1 MTSKL
6 SFNFL
11 PHRREFL
18 VTSIGTRLRDDF
30 AYNSFTPLP
39 KVRLFTP
46 DEARAA
52 GFDPNRG
59 LGWFN
64 FKNCEIGILV
74 FNNRPAHEAWQM
86 ATGVT
91 VHEHLHWLW
100 SLSPVTVG
108 CQNESD
114 RFVMNVFT
122 DAANEQRAMIESR
135 WAQKFLR
142 RTRQML
148 LPQAWAGDVS
158 EPLYRAGFFTLAVH
172 TLLSVK
178 GGRIMR
184 RLHNSNKPETM
195 AKELWSLCERQFG
208 QKMPEEEMETWLK
221 AFSLS
226 LQAWTA
232 DSDFT
237 RFSIAQE
244 FIALYPQPSAQPPD
258 NPLDMG
264 GHMNDHT
271 ERRDAPSGSSK
282 SGKPIQSQKPESKQ
296 NGNPSESSATG
307 TPAPDEKGDD
317 KSPTDA
323 NDSNSKPED
332 GNDQNSGGSDDKTES
347 SPLTFDELP
356 VLSEEEKAELD
367 EIADET
373 TELNKPSKALP
384 GAVVVNSPTDRVYP
398 TDSRKLVN
406 SAQND
411 ATTLAERLRIVARP
425 RGRVQDVKGRVVSR
439 IVAFDPT
446 AQKPFKN
453 RVSPVKGFAP
463 RVFVG
468 LVADTSASMR
478 RSGKTIA
485 AKQAAMTVHLAC
497 VKEKVAHWCTTSRT
511 LELLAGNGV
520 RIEKGNALIAGL
532 KAHTR
537 GGDNYTNTLPQLI
550 NMVLKRPEEIKVL
563 LVLTD
568 GMPGDKDMLKQM
580 VDNARK
586 KGVIV
591 IGVGLELNLDE
602 IAGMKEIFG
611 EGSDQTVIGT
621 TSGFAQLT
629 AEVVSNAVTRGSR
642 HRISS

>member
-1 MTSKL
+1 MTNKL

-18 VTSIGTRLRDDF
+18 VTSIGTKLRDDF
-30 AYNSFTPLP
+30 AHNSFTPLP

-64 FKNCEIGILV
+64 FKTSEIGILV
-74 FNNRPAHEAWQM
+74 FNDRPAQASWQM

-122 DAANEQRAMIESR
+122 DAANEQRAMIENR
-135 WAQKFLR
+135 WSQKYLR

-148 LPQAWAGDVS
+148 LPDAWAGDVQ

-184 RLHNSNKPETM
+184 RLHKSEKPETM
-195 AKELWSLCERQFG
+195 AKELWSLCERAFG
-208 QKMPEEEMETWLK
+208 RKLPEEEMETWLA

-232 DSDFT
+232 DNDFT
-237 RFSIAQE
+237 RFDIAQK
-244 FIALYPQPSAQPPD
+244 FIDLFPQPATKPPD

-264 GHMNDHT
+264 GHMNDDCQ
-271 ERRDAPSGSSK
+271 RQDGPSGSTK
-282 SGKPIQSQKPESKQ
+282 TGKPIESLKPDPKQKGEPKKTSAAGNPATDDQSGNQKPDDSSGSTDQPKDGSDQKNGESKDD
-296 NGNPSESSATG
+296 SES
-307 TPAPDEKGDD
+307 APL
-317 KSPTDA
+317 A
-323 NDSNSKPED
+323 
-332 GNDQNSGGSDDKTES
+332 
-347 SPLTFDELP
+347 FDEAP
-356 VLSEEEKAELD
+356 VPDADEKAELAQIS
-367 EIADET
+367 EEMV
-373 TELNKPSKALP
+373 ELNKPSKAVP
-384 GAVVVNSPTDRVYP
+384 GAIVSSLPSDKVYP
-398 TDSRKLVN
+398 TDSRQLVKA
-406 SAQND
+406 SQND
-411 ATTLAERLRIVARP
+411 AASLSERLRIVARP
-425 RGRVQDVKGRVVSR
+425 RGRIQDTRGRVVSR
-439 IVAFDPT
+439 IVAHDPT

-463 RVFVG
+463 KVFVG
-468 LVADTSASMR
+468 FVGDTSGSMR
-478 RSGKTIA
+478 RGGKMEA
-485 AKQAAMTVHLAC
+485 ARRAAMTVHLAC
-497 VKEKVAHWCTTSRT
+497 VKEKVAHWIATSRT
-511 LELLAGNGV
+511 LEMLAGKGV
-520 RIEKGNALIAGL
+520 CVEKGNALIAGM
-532 KAHTR
+532 KSHS
-537 GGDNYTNTLPQLI
+537 GGDNYLNMLPQLI
-550 NMVLKRPEEIKVL
+550 SLVLKRPEEVKVL

-568 GMPGDKDMLKQM
+568 GMPGGKESLKPM

-591 IGVGLELNLDE
+591 IGIGLELNQNE
-602 IAGMKEIFG
+602 VAGMKELFG
-611 EGSDQTVIGT
+611 GGPDQTVIGT
-621 TSGFAQLT
+621 TSGFARLT
-629 AEVVSNAVTRGSR
+629 AEVLSNAVTRGSR
-642 HRISS
+642 YRAT

>member
-1 MTSKL
+1 MTKL

-18 VTSIGTRLRDDF
+18 VTSIGTKLRDNF

-46 DEARAA
+46 DEAKAA

-64 FKNCEIGILV
+64 FQSSEIGILV
-74 FNNRPAHEAWQM
+74 FNDRPAHEAWQM

-114 RFVMNVFT
+114 RFIMNVFT

-148 LPQAWAGDVS
+148 LPKAWAGDVR

-184 RLHNSNKPETM
+184 RLHKSNKPEAM
-195 AKELWSLCERQFG
+195 AKELWSLCERAFG
-208 QKMPEEEMETWLK
+208 QKMPEGEMETWLK

-237 RFSIAQE
+237 RFAIAQE
-244 FIALYPQPSAQPPD
+244 FIALFPQPAEPPPD

-264 GHMNDHT
+264 GHMNDDC
-271 ERRDAPSGSSK
+271 ERKDGPSGSTK
-282 SGKPIQSQKPESKQ
+282 SGKPIQSLKPDSKQ
-296 NGNPSESSATG
+296 SGEPQKTPVPGN
-307 TPAPDEKGDD
+307 PAPDDKDGDKKPGD
-317 KSPTDA
+317 SSGSTD
-323 NDSNSKPED
+323 KPED
-332 GNDQNSGGSDDKTES
+332 GSDQKNGES
-347 SPLTFDELP
+347 KDEPESATLAFDEAP
-356 VLSEEEKAELD
+356 APDPEEKAEL
-367 EIADET
+367 EQVAEEMI
-373 TELNKPSKALP
+373 ELNKPSKAIP
-384 GAVVVNSPTDRVYP
+384 GAIVTNLPSDKVYP
-398 TDSRKLVN
+398 TDPRQLVKA
-406 SAQND
+406 SHTD
-411 ATTLAERLRIVARP
+411 AASLAERLRIVARP
-425 RGRVQDVKGRVVSR
+425 RGRVQDTRGRVVSR

-453 RVSPVKGFAP
+453 RVSPVKGFSP
-463 RVFVG
+463 KVFVG
-468 LVADTSASMR
+468 FVGDTSGSMR
-478 RSGKTIA
+478 NAGKMEA
-485 AKQAAMTVHLAC
+485 ARRAAMTVHLAC
-497 VKEKVAHWCTTSRT
+497 AKEKVAHWIATSRT
-511 LELLAGNGV
+511 LEMLAGKGV
-520 RIEKGNALIAGL
+520 CVEKGNALIAGM
-532 KAHTR
+532 KSHS
-537 GGDNYTNTLPQLI
+537 GGDNYLNMLPQLI
-550 NMVLKRPEEIKVL
+550 NLVLKRPEEVKVL

-568 GMPGDKDMLKQM
+568 GMPGGKQMLKPM
-580 VDNARK
+580 IDNARK

-591 IGVGLELNLDE
+591 IGIGLELNKNE
-602 IAGMKEIFG
+602 VAGMKEIFG
-611 EGSDQTVIGT
+611 AGPDQTVIGT
-621 TSGFAQLT
+621 TSGFARLT
-629 AEVVSNAVTRGSR
+629 AEVLSNAVTRGSR
-642 HRISS
+642 HRITS